1 MRNLAVYPITPT
13 EKLLKIDELI
23 EAATAKLQG
32 PDAPVGGTELA
43 VLQEIKK
50 DIQFASD
57 ESNRR
62 IVREHHSASSM
73 RSMAAQMNA
82 DIAPR

>member
-23 EAATAKLQG
+23 EAAEAKLQG

-50 DIQFASD
+50 DIQFATD
-57 ESNRR
+57 EHNQR
-62 IVREHHSASSM
+62 IVRDHAATSSM
-73 RSMAAQMNA
+73 RNMAAQMGA